1 MNYLILKAKLR
12 PSVLSLLNNFY
23 FFGVVA
29 SGLLITQPSQAFT
42 IDFRNPAVID
52 ENGIRRINTDLE
64 LNPNL
69 LDGAGQSIDL
79 DLTDSVGAQLFSTSV
94 NTQEDPN
101 GNIGRLLAPLGLN
114 ITETNGGTI
123 GLFNSECIPL
133 GGSNPTAEPDNVAC
147 NVSGSLGDP
156 DLATGEVT
164 FNEGETDE
172 RTISTV
178 PRGNLLI
185 VEENVGDGTPDD
197 AVGGNILVSFDQTI
211 LDQVRLQSVL
221 IVDDAHG
228 SIIVDFVDPS
238 LDNEIILF
246 NFSAGQQTINGTT
259 LQSLTTTGSI
269 LNQSEFN
276 QFTSDP
282 ENIVGEIGGFT
293 QEDILSFEIDFVSS
307 GGFGAFT
314 FNEFAG
320 DNVEVVPFGFSPTLG
335 LVLSGGLFVGLRKRR
350 QK

>member
-29 SGLLITQPSQAFT
+29 SGLLIAQPSQAFT

-52 ENGIRRINTDLE
+52 ENGIRRINTDIE

-79 DLTDSVGAQLFSTSV
+79 DLTDSVGAQLFSTS
-94 NTQEDPN
+94 EGSA
-101 GNIGRLLAPLGLN
+101 GNIGQLFTPLGLT
-114 ITETNGGTI
+114 ITEGDGGRI
-123 GLFNSECIPL
+123 GLFDSQCIPL
-133 GGSNPTAEPDNVAC
+133 DGANSAAAAGVFCNDND
-147 NVSGSLGDP
+147 SSTTGDGDP
-156 DLATGEVT
+156 DLATGDVT
-164 FNEGETDE
+164 FSDGRE
-172 RTISTV
+172 ISTS

-185 VEENVGDGTPDD
+185 VEENNGDGVADD
-197 AVGGNILVSFDQTI
+197 AVGGDILVSFDQTI

-228 SIIVDFVDPS
+228 SVIVDFVDPTI
-238 LDNEIILF
+238 DNEIILF

-259 LQSLTTTGSI
+259 LDSLTTTGSI
-269 LNQSEFN
+269 LNPSELI
-276 QFTSDP
+276 QFEDDP
-282 ENIVGEIGGFT
+282 ENVVVEIGGFT

-320 DNVEVVPFGFSPTLG
+320 GNVEVVPFGFSPTLG
-335 LVLSGGLFVGLRKRR
+335 LVISGGLFVGLRKRS